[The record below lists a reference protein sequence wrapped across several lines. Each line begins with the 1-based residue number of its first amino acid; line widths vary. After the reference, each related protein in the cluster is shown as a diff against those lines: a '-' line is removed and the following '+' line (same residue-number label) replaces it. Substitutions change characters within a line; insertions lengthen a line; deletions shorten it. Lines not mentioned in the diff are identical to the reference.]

1 VDSHLFLPPLVR
13 AACTNTAAHACRR
26 VEEHVQSVQLSSH
39 TLFGGRR
46 CFYRLVRYIYSLS
59 LSRSLC
65 RSLSFPLLDADVSV
79 GGWFQA
85 HTTRPLTVS
94 FALPRRV
101 RYDLDPSLAQPFG
114 MNAEQS
120 RGDIYDELPFA
131 MDDTDE
137 LDTYVQKLTVT
148 PQLNMF
154 ASRRQDITESIHSL
168 DHDLQASIADRKKFA
183 VATDRRS

>member
-1 VDSHLFLPPLVR
+1 
-13 AACTNTAAHACRR
+13 
-26 VEEHVQSVQLSSH
+26 
-39 TLFGGRR
+39 
-46 CFYRLVRYIYSLS
+46 
-59 LSRSLC
+59 
-65 RSLSFPLLDADVSV
+65 
-79 GGWFQA
+79 
-85 HTTRPLTVS
+85 
-94 FALPRRV
+94 
-101 RYDLDPSLAQPFG
+101 

-183 VATDRRS
+183 VATDQRS